1 MNKAMEA
8 SMADDILY
16 VGTYGPEDSTRAT
29 LVFAAAIRMR
39 QSQGVPVR
47 VALLGEGV
55 RLMDANTARNIP
67 VTGVRPPFQTIYDMI
82 VAAQK
87 AGVEIHC

>member
-1 MNKAMEA
+1 
-8 SMADDILY
+8 MADDVLY
-16 VGTYGPEDSTRAT
+16 VGTYGAEDATRAT

-39 QSQGVPVR
+39 ESKKVPVR

-55 RLMDANTARNIP
+55 RLMDPSTAKKIP
-67 VTGVRPPFQTIYDMI
+67 VTGGRPTYATIYDMM
-82 VAAQK
+82 VVAQK

>member
-1 MNKAMEA
+1 
-8 SMADDILY
+8 MADDMLY
-16 VGTYGPEDSTRAT
+16 VGTYGPEDPTRAT

-39 QSQGVPVR
+39 TSKKVPVR

-55 RLMDANTARNIP
+55 RLMDSDVAGKIP
-67 VTGVRPPFQTIYDMI
+67 VTGARAQYKTIQEMI
-82 VAAQK
+82 DAATK